1 MLYGRTAPDHPRV
14 CGEKQSSNPD
24 MYPAHGSPPRVRG
37 EAVYP
42 RSCSRTGRITPACAG
57 RSRKRAARGLAGPD
71 HPRVRGEKFMVA
83 KKRDFVNGSPPRARG
98 EVAQSQR
105 EEKIK
110 RITPVC
116 AGRSFTLL
124 WVRKQSTDHPRV
136 RGEKAGCSIDV
147 YRHEGSPP
155 RARGEVIRPFSG
167 RCRPRITP
175 ACAGRRKRRV

>member
-1 MLYGRTAPDHPRV
+1 M
-14 CGEKQSSNPD
+14 CGEKKTKNAIRTDST
-24 MYPAHGSPPRVRG
+24 GSPPRVRG
-37 EAVYP
+37 EAVFKP
-42 RSCSRTGRITPACAG
+42 GHVPGARITPACAG

-124 WVRKQSTDHPRV
+124 WVRKQSTDHPSV